1 MIAIKHTWDGGDE
14 DMKWENYVPYVVCAL
29 HYISTYRYTVGK

>member
-14 DMKWENYVPYVVCAL
+14 DMKWENYVPYVCCNGMD
-29 HYISTYRYTVGK
+29 S